1 MTTKAPG
8 KSHRKGI
15 TLLEVADMF
24 RDNDAARDWL
34 EAQRWPDGPYCP
46 SCGSFNV
53 QRNIKHKT
61 MTHRCRECMTGK
73 SKTMFTLRKGTVMEG
88 TKMPYRAWAVGIY
101 LFTTNIKGVSSMR
114 LHRELGISQKSAW
127 FMLHRLR
134 KAYEIEVGPFSGPV
148 EVDESHFG
156 GLRKNMQN
164 ARRKELAG
172 TGRGAVGKT
181 AVVGAKDRETKAVAA
196 RVVDDTEKPTLLGF
210 IAEHAAPGAKVFTD
224 EAKAYEGMPFE
235 HEAVKHSTSEYVRGQ
250 ANINGMESFWAM
262 MKRGY
267 KGIYHKM
274 SPKHLDRYVS
284 EFAGRHNVREQD
296 TIDQMSGVV
305 TGMAGKRLRYDDL
318 IADNGRDSGARQ

>member
-1 MTTKAPG
+1 MTKAPG

-34 EAQRWPDGPYCP
+34 EAQRWPNGPYCP

-53 QRNIKHKT
+53 QCNIKHKT

-164 ARRKELAG
+164 AKRKELAG

-196 RVVDDTEKPTLLGF
+196 RVVDDTEKPTLQGF

-224 EAKAYEGMPFE
+224 EAKAYQGMPFE

-250 ANINGMESFWAM
+250 AHINGMESFWAM

-318 IADNGRDSGARQ
+318 IADNGRDAGARQ